1 MTFLGIEIDATF
13 IAFVAFAMF
22 FAVLFYFK
30 VPGMIL
36 KALDQRSEAI
46 GKELHE
52 ARRLREEAEA
62 LLKSYQAKHVA
73 AEAEAATIVAHAKE
87 QAQVLAEE
95 IREQMSAAI
104 ARRERQAEERIAQAQ
119 AKAEADLRA
128 AAVEAALAEAE
139 KMLRAQLDAGAQTEL
154 VNQGVRDL
162 PRLFS

>member
-1 MTFLGIEIDATF
+1 MPFEFDATF
-13 IAFVAFAMF
+13 VAFIAFGIF
-22 FAVLFYFK
+22 FAVLIYLK
-30 VPGMIL
+30 VPGMVL

-62 LLKSYQAKHVA
+62 LLKSYQAKHAA
-73 AEAEAATIVAHAKE
+73 AETEAATIVAHAKE
-87 QAQVLAEE
+87 QAEVLAEE

-119 AKAEADLRA
+119 AKAEADLRS

-139 KMLRAQLDAGAQTEL
+139 KLLRAQLGAGDQAEF

-162 PRLFS
+162 PRMFS